1 MKERDQNG
9 WLLCLNSEMRY
20 HCKMGGVGDFFC
32 QAVWMEGRWVCE
44 VFILHLKCIKKTYIY
59 LLSPLLPC
67 YPTYLLIATLCVWDV
82 RNFYLVYGL
91 DVTYGDGGG

>member
-44 VFILHLKCIKKTYIY
+44 VFILVTSEMYKKDIHLPSIPLAP
-59 LLSPLLPC
+59 LLSHLFVNS
-67 YPTYLLIATLCVWDV
+67 YTV
-82 RNFYLVYGL
+82 RVGCEEFLSSVRTRCNLR
-91 DVTYGDGGG
+91 